1 MLDFDK
7 IACTIGMLADHRV
20 EIYTNL
26 PPTFR
31 HKFDRAGNTKHTIY
45 EPSNDDQKKIIN
57 GYIQ

>member
-31 HKFDRAGNTKHTIY
+31 HKFDRAGNTKLIINQ
-45 EPSNDDQKKIIN
+45 PSNDDKKKIIN